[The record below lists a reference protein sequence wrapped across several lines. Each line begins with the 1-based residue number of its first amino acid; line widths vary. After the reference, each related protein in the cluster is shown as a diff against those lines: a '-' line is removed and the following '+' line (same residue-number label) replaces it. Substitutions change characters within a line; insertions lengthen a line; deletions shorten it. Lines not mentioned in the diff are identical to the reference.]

1 MEHIDIGAFENL
13 LLVGHD
19 LFERFDSFSPPLQ
32 TSERNPVHAVA
43 SLDNLRDFRRAHRDL
58 QRGEELLGV
67 NTQRGT
73 YRQVFLAQNAVPIDI
88 DNAEVG
94 ENGAF
99 FKDFV
104 HVFAMT
110 NL

>member
-19 LFERFDSFSPPLQ
+19 LFERFDSFSPLLQ

-58 QRGEELLGV
+58 QRGEELLGL
-67 NTQRGT
+67 NTQRGA

-88 DNAEVG
+88 DNAEIG